1 MAKGIRL
8 NQIAKEL
15 GVQSKVILDKC
26 REEGLGEKVKNH
38 QSNVPLGLAETIRE
52 WFSEGAAT
60 TAVELGGP
68 VDTAVLEKVKTKKK
82 TATNRVAASDESDED
97 QGGGTAVAV
106 AAPGDDE
113 SDGPEDE
120 GDESMSTTTLA
131 HPRITMD
138 DDEAEAAVE
147 SSMAE
152 PSVNGNGNGHAVA
165 EAPKPAAAE
174 VPAEPAVEQ
183 AEQKIADEA
192 DEPAAE
198 KVAEKPAAPATKPAV
213 AASADRS
220 AERSGERSGM
230 PPVPETRPTVTL
242 ENRGTIVQKPSRETV
257 AREQAEQAA
266 AAEAAKVPA
275 AVTPAPQL
283 TELSRVQMQGPKLI
297 RTEKADVVAAPRRRF
312 TPGGAA
318 AGGSPAGFNRA
329 TPRGGG
335 GVKVTTTEDE
345 AEAAKKK
352 AGRSLSARRRGPDG
366 RRGEAMEKLREF
378 TEADIIARKDA
389 LSAAAASRARFDH
402 HLKGAANKGKGVR
415 ALTGAQRGGAVQVEE
430 PITVK
435 TLSAALG
442 VKGTDIIRKL
452 MKQGAFATINQ
463 SLDADTAEMLAIEYG
478 VELEVAEQKTLEDQL
493 VEEFAAH
500 EVKPENLTS
509 RPPVVTIL
517 GHVDHGKTSL
527 LDKIRSA
534 NVAAGESGG
543 ITQHIAAFNVQ
554 VGEGDAA
561 KRVTFID
568 TPGHQAFTAM
578 RARGANMTDIV
589 VLVVDAAQGIQPQT
603 LESIN
608 HAKAAGVP
616 LVVAMNK
623 IDRPDANPDKILGQL
638 SANDLNPVEYGGS
651 TEVVRTSA
659 LTGQG
664 IADLIEVLDLQA
676 EIMELRADPTSPSRG
691 VVIEAYVDLGLGPV
705 CTVLVQQGTL
715 RVGDV
720 LLAGTGYGRI
730 RALQTSDG
738 KSVREVGPSTPV
750 LVSGLS
756 ELPGA
761 GDKFFQIDDFDRA
774 RSVAEERSDRL
785 RRKDLAS
792 YNKVSLDNLF
802 EVMDE
807 SDINTINL
815 IIKADVAGSV
825 ETLTRTVT
833 DQNTSEVRVR
843 VIHSGAGAI
852 SESDVELAD
861 ASGAVVI
868 GFHVAVDESARRLAE
883 ERDVEVRQYQVIYEI
898 FDDLKKALEGQLSP
912 EIREKY
918 HGTAE
923 IREVFKVSRLGNIAG
938 CLVTDGHVQRGSKV
952 RLNRDGTII
961 TDGVSID
968 SLKRLK
974 DDVREVKQGL
984 ECGIKLAGYDDIK
997 VGDKLEFYI
1006 REEHKRTL

>member
-15 GVQSKVILDKC
+15 GVQSKIILDKC
-26 REEGLGEKVKNH
+26 REEGLGDKVKNH

-52 WFSEGAAT
+52 WFSDGAGG
-60 TAVELGGP
+60 TAVEVAGP
-68 VDTAVLEKVKTKKK
+68 VDTAVLEKVKTKSTKRPAK
-82 TATNRVAASDESDED
+82 ASANGADGSDGSDEGDE
-97 QGGGTAVAV
+97 GGGVATAV
-106 AAPGDDE
+106 AAPGE
-113 SDGPEDE
+113 GDE
-120 GDESMSTTTLA
+120 GDENEGESMTSTMLGK

-138 DDEAEAAVE
+138 DDEAEA
-147 SSMAE
+147 
-152 PSVNGNGNGHAVA
+152 SVNGAHGTNGHAA
-165 EAPKPAAAE
+165 EKSAEKPAAE
-174 VPAEPAVEQ
+174 VPAEAAPEVEAEAPAV
-183 AEQKIADEA
+183 AEPE
-192 DEPAAE
+192 
-198 KVAEKPAAPATKPAV
+198 AEKPTPKPAEKGEKADKPAPRV
-213 AASADRS
+213 AAEADDR
-220 AERSGERSGM
+220 ANL
-230 PPVPETRPTVTL
+230 PPIPETRPTVTL

-257 AREQAEQAA
+257 ARQQAEAA
-266 AAEAAKVPA
+266 AAEQAGQEGAESP

-283 TELSRVQMQGPKLI
+283 TELTRVKMQGPKLI
-297 RTEKADVVAAPRRRF
+297 RTEKADVVPAPRKRMA
-312 TPGGAA
+312 PGT
-318 AGGSPAGFNRA
+318 AGGPNTAFNRA
-329 TPRGGG
+329 MPRGGG
-335 GVKVTTTEDE
+335 GVKVTTTAEDE

-389 LSAAAASRARFDH
+389 LNAAAASRARFDH

-435 TLSAALG
+435 SLSAALG

-452 MKQGAFATINQ
+452 MKQGVFATINQ
-463 SLDADTAEMLAIEYG
+463 GLDGETAEMLAIEYG
-478 VELEVAEQKTLEDQL
+478 VELEVAEQRTLEDQL
-493 VEEFAAH
+493 VDEFAAH
-500 EVKPENLTS
+500 EVKPENLRS

-527 LDKIRSA
+527 LDKIRTA
-534 NVAAGESGG
+534 DVASGESGG
-543 ITQHIAAFNVQ
+543 ITQHIAAFSVAL
-554 VGEGDAA
+554 GEGDAA

-589 VLVVDAAQGIQPQT
+589 VLVIDAAQGIQPQT
-603 LESIN
+603 VESIN

-638 SANDLNPVEYGGS
+638 SANELNPVEYGGS

-659 LTGQG
+659 TTGQG

-691 VVIEAYVDLGLGPV
+691 VVIEARVDLGLGPV

-730 RALQTSDG
+730 RALMTSDG
-738 KSVREVGPSTPV
+738 KSVKQVGPSTPV
-750 LVSGLS
+750 VVSGLS
-756 ELPGA
+756 ELPAA

-774 RSVAEERSDRL
+774 RSVAEERADTL
-785 RRKDLAS
+785 RRKDLAN

-802 EVMDE
+802 ESMDD

-815 IIKADVAGSV
+815 IIKGDVAGSV

-833 DQNTSEVRVR
+833 EQNTSEVRVR
-843 VIHSGAGAI
+843 VIHSGVGAVN
-852 SESDVELAD
+852 ESDVELAD

-868 GFHVAVDESARRLAE
+868 GFHTAIDEAARRLAE

-898 FDDLKKALEGQLSP
+898 FDDLKKALEGQLAP

-938 CLVTDGHVQRGSKV
+938 CLITDGHVQRGSKV
-952 RLNRDGTII
+952 RLSRDGTIV

-974 DDVREVKQGL
+974 DDAREVKQGL

-997 VGDKLEFYI
+997 VSDKLEFYV